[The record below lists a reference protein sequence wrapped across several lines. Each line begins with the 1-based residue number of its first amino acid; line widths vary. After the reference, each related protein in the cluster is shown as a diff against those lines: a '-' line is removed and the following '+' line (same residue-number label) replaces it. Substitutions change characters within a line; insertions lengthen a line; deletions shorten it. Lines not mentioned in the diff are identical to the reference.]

1 MDQQT
6 LQKLFIDQIGDLYD
20 AEHQLVKALPKLAEA
35 VSSPELKEALTSH
48 LEETKTHVSRLE
60 QVFSLIGE
68 IAERKKCKGM
78 QGLIAEGDDV
88 VNQQSEGE
96 LRDLAIIAGG
106 QRVEHYEISA
116 YGTARALAEKL
127 GLDEAADLLEQTEAE
142 ESAADEKL
150 TEVAEGIYDSVEDES
165 AELEEAGETAES
177 SPARKAAGSARSTPS
192 TARRTANKK

>member
-6 LQKLFIDQIGDLYD
+6 LQKLLIDQIGDLYD

-78 QGLIAEGDDV
+78 QGLIAEGDEV
-88 VNQQSEGE
+88 VKQQSEGE

-192 TARRTANKK
+192 TATRTANKK